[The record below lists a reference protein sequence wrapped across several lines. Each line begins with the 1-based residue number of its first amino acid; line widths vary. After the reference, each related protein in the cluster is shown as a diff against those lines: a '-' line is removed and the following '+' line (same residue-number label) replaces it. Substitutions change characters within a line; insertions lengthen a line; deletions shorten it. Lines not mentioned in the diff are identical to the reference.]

1 MNKLSP
7 AKEEELLRYLD
18 GELETS
24 LKIKLEAELQGPDL
38 KERLEELRTIRSFLV
53 RKATFETPSK
63 TFTQKVMTGLD
74 AQPVKSLF
82 SPRKG
87 LLLLMGVII
96 ASVLALM
103 LLSNGVFDQ
112 TSSLLVDTTPIKN
125 KWIEET
131 TFTIPFNGKI
141 LVNGIIFLNLALAL
155 VLLDRTVLRPLFQKR
170 ASVLSIAKR

>member
-18 GELETS
+18 GELEPS
-24 LKIKLEAELQGPDL
+24 QKIKLETELQGAPDL
-38 KERLEELRTIRSFLV
+38 KERLEEVRTVRSFLV

-63 TFTQKVMTGLD
+63 TFTQKVMAGLEN
-74 AQPVKSLF
+74 QPVKSLL

-112 TSSLLVDTTPIKN
+112 TSSLLVDTAPIKN

-131 TFTIPFNGKI
+131 TFSIPFNGKI

-155 VLLDRTVLRPLFQKR
+155 VVLDRTVLRPLFQKR
-170 ASVLSIAKR
+170 ALVGY

>member
-18 GELETS
+18 GEMEPSQKT
-24 LKIKLEAELQGPDL
+24 KLEGELQGGSDL
-38 KERLEELRTIRSFLV
+38 KKRLEELRTIRTFLV
-53 RKATFETPSK
+53 RKSTFETPSK
-63 TFTQKVMTGLD
+63 TFTQRVMEGLD

-103 LLSNGVFDQ
+103 LLSNGVFDH
-112 TSSLLVDTTPIKN
+112 TTTSLLVDTTPIKN
-125 KWIEET
+125 RWIEDT
-131 TFTIPFNGKI
+131 TFSIPFNGKI

-155 VLLDRTVLRPLFQKR
+155 VLLDRTVLRPWFQKR
-170 ASVLSIAKR
+170 ASVGY

>member
-24 LKIKLEAELQGPDL
+24 HKIKLEAELQGAVDL
-38 KERLEELRTIRSFLV
+38 KERLEELRVIRSFLTS
-53 RKATFETPSK
+53 KATLETPSK
-63 TFTQKVMTGLD
+63 TFTQKVMAGLD
-74 AQPVKSLF
+74 AQPVKSVF

-112 TSSLLVDTTPIKN
+112 TNTSLLVDTTPIKN
-125 KWIEET
+125 KWIQET
-131 TFTIPFNGKI
+131 TFSIPFNGKI

-170 ASVLSIAKR
+170 SSVGY

>member
-18 GELETS
+18 GELETAH
-24 LKIKLEAELQGPDL
+24 KIKLEAELQRAPDL
-38 KERLEELRTIRSFLV
+38 KERLEELRVIRSFLL
-53 RKATFETPSK
+53 RKATLETPSK
-63 TFTQKVMTGLD
+63 TFTQKVMADLD
-74 AQPVKSLF
+74 AQPVKSF
-82 SPRKG
+82 SPGKG
-87 LLLLMGVII
+87 LLLLIGVLI

-112 TSSLLVDTTPIKN
+112 TNTSLLVDTAPIKN

-131 TFTIPFNGKI
+131 TYSIPFNGKI

-155 VLLDRTVLRPLFQKR
+155 VLLDRTVLRPIFQKR
-170 ASVLSIAKR
+170 ASVGY

>member
-18 GELETS
+18 GELEPS
-24 LKIKLEAELQGPDL
+24 HKIKLDAELQGATDL
-38 KERLEELRTIRSFLV
+38 KERLEELRVIRSFLTSQ
-53 RKATFETPSK
+53 ATLETPSK
-63 TFTQKVMTGLD
+63 TFTQKVMAGLD

-87 LLLLMGVII
+87 LLLLIGVII

-112 TSSLLVDTTPIKN
+112 TNTSLLVDTGPIKN
-125 KWIEET
+125 KWIQET
-131 TFTIPFNGKI
+131 TFSIPFNGKI

-170 ASVLSIAKR
+170 ASMEY

>member
-18 GELETS
+18 AELEAS
-24 LKIKLEAELQGPDL
+24 QKIKLEAELQSTPDL
-38 KERLEELRTIRSFLV
+38 KDRLEEVRTIRTFLV

-63 TFTQKVMTGLD
+63 TFTQKVMAGLD
-74 AQPVKSLF
+74 SQPVKSLL

-96 ASVLALM
+96 ASGLVLM

-131 TFTIPFNGKI
+131 TFSIPFNGKI

-155 VLLDRTVLRPLFQKR
+155 VVLDRTILRPLFQKR
-170 ASVLSIAKR
+170 ASMGY

>member
-24 LKIKLEAELQGPDL
+24 HKIKLEAELQRAPDL
-38 KERLEELRTIRSFLV
+38 KERLEELRVIRSFLL
-53 RKATFETPSK
+53 RKATLETPSK
-63 TFTQKVMTGLD
+63 TFTQKVMAGLD
-74 AQPVKSLF
+74 AQPVKSF
-82 SPRKG
+82 SPGKG
-87 LLLLMGVII
+87 LLLLIGVLI

-112 TSSLLVDTTPIKN
+112 TNTSLLVDTAPIKN

-131 TFTIPFNGKI
+131 TYSIPFNGKI

-155 VLLDRTVLRPLFQKR
+155 VLLDRTVLRPIFQKR
-170 ASVLSIAKR
+170 ASVGY

>member
-7 AKEEELLRYLD
+7 DKEEELLRYLD
-18 GELETS
+18 GELEPS
-24 LKIKLEAELQGPDL
+24 QKIKLETELQGAPDL
-38 KERLEELRTIRSFLV
+38 KERLEEVRTVRSFLV

-63 TFTQKVMTGLD
+63 TFTQKVMAGLEN
-74 AQPVKSLF
+74 QPVKSLL

-112 TSSLLVDTTPIKN
+112 TSSLLVDTAPIKN

-131 TFTIPFNGKI
+131 TFSIPFNGKI

-155 VLLDRTVLRPLFQKR
+155 VVLDRTVLRPLFQKR
-170 ASVLSIAKR
+170 ALVGY

>member
-18 GELETS
+18 GDLEPAQ
-24 LKIKLEAELQGPDL
+24 KIKLEAELQTAADL
-38 KERLEELRTIRSFLV
+38 NGRLEELRVIRLYLL
-53 RKATFETPSK
+53 RKATLETPSK
-63 TFTQKVMTGLD
+63 TFTQKVMAGLD

-103 LLSNGVFDQ
+103 LLSNGLFDQ
-112 TSSLLVDTTPIKN
+112 TNTSLLVDATPIKN
-125 KWIEET
+125 KWIQDT
-131 TFTIPFNGKI
+131 TFSIPFNGKI

-170 ASVLSIAKR
+170 ASIGY

>member
-1 MNKLSP
+1 MNRLSP

-24 LKIKLEAELQGPDL
+24 QKINLEGELQRAPDL
-38 KERLEELRTIRSFLV
+38 RERLEELRTIRSFLM
-53 RKATFETPSK
+53 RKAILEAPSK
-63 TFTQKVMTGLD
+63 TFTQKVMAGLD
-74 AQPVKSLF
+74 TQPAKSMI

-87 LLLLMGVII
+87 LLLLIGVII
-96 ASVLALM
+96 ASGLALM

-112 TSSLLVDTTPIKN
+112 TNTSLLVDTAPIKN
-125 KWIEET
+125 KWIQET
-131 TFTIPFNGKI
+131 TFSIPFNGKI

-170 ASVLSIAKR
+170 ASVGY

>member
-1 MNKLSP
+1 MNRLSP

-24 LKIKLEAELQGPDL
+24 QKINLEAELQRAPDVR
-38 KERLEELRTIRSFLV
+38 ERLEELRTIRSFLM
-53 RKATFETPSK
+53 RKAILEAPSK
-63 TFTQKVMTGLD
+63 TFTQKVMAGLD
-74 AQPVKSLF
+74 TQPAKSMI

-87 LLLLMGVII
+87 LLLLIGVII
-96 ASVLALM
+96 ASGLALM

-112 TSSLLVDTTPIKN
+112 TNTSLLVDTAPIKN

-131 TFTIPFNGKI
+131 TFSIPFNGKI

-170 ASVLSIAKR
+170 ASVGY

>member
-24 LKIKLEAELQGPDL
+24 HKIKLEAELQRAPDL
-38 KERLEELRTIRSFLV
+38 KERLEELRVIRSFLL
-53 RKATFETPSK
+53 RKATLETPSK
-63 TFTQKVMTGLD
+63 TFTQKVMADLD
-74 AQPVKSLF
+74 AQPVKSF
-82 SPRKG
+82 SPGKG
-87 LLLLMGVII
+87 LLLLIGVLI

-112 TSSLLVDTTPIKN
+112 TNTSLLVDTAPIKN

-131 TFTIPFNGKI
+131 TYSIPFNGKI

-155 VLLDRTVLRPLFQKR
+155 VLLDRTVLRPIFQKR
-170 ASVLSIAKR
+170 ASVGY

>member
-18 GELETS
+18 GDLEPAQ
-24 LKIKLEAELQGPDL
+24 KIKLEAELQTAADL
-38 KERLEELRTIRSFLV
+38 NGRLEELRVIRLYLL
-53 RKATFETPSK
+53 RKATLETPSK
-63 TFTQKVMTGLD
+63 TFTQKVMAGLD

-103 LLSNGVFDQ
+103 LLSNGLFDQ
-112 TSSLLVDTTPIKN
+112 TNTSLLVDATPIKN
-125 KWIEET
+125 KWIQDT
-131 TFTIPFNGKI
+131 TFSIPFNGKI
-141 LVNGIIFLNLALAL
+141 LVNGIIFINLALAL

-170 ASVLSIAKR
+170 ASIGY

>member
-24 LKIKLEAELQGPDL
+24 QKIKLEAELQGTPDL

-53 RKATFETPSK
+53 RTATFETPSK
-63 TFTQKVMTGLD
+63 TFTQKVMAGLES
-74 AQPVKSLF
+74 QPVKSML

-112 TSSLLVDTTPIKN
+112 TSSLLVDTAPIKN

-131 TFTIPFNGKI
+131 TFSIPFNGKI

-155 VLLDRTVLRPLFQKR
+155 VVLDRTVLRPLFQKR
-170 ASVLSIAKR
+170 ASVGY

>member
-18 GELETS
+18 GEMEPS
-24 LKIKLEAELQGPDL
+24 QKIKLEAELQAMPEL

-53 RKATFETPSK
+53 RKSTFETPSK
-63 TFTQKVMTGLD
+63 TFTQKVMAGLD

-82 SPRKG
+82 SPHKG

-103 LLSNGVFDQ
+103 LLSNGVFDN
-112 TSSLLVDTTPIKN
+112 TSTSLLVDTTPIKN
-125 KWIEET
+125 RWIEDT
-131 TFTIPFNGKI
+131 TFSIPFNGKI

-155 VLLDRTVLRPLFQKR
+155 VLLDRTVLRPWFQKR
-170 ASVLSIAKR
+170 ASVDY

>member
-18 GELETS
+18 GELETAH
-24 LKIKLEAELQGPDL
+24 KIKLEAELQRAPDL
-38 KERLEELRTIRSFLV
+38 KERLEELRVIRSFLL

-63 TFTQKVMTGLD
+63 TFTQKVMAGLD
-74 AQPVKSLF
+74 AQPVKSF
-82 SPRKG
+82 SPGKG
-87 LLLLMGVII
+87 LLLLIGVLI

-112 TSSLLVDTTPIKN
+112 TNTSLLVDTAPIKN

-131 TFTIPFNGKI
+131 TYSIPFNGKI

-155 VLLDRTVLRPLFQKR
+155 VLLDRTVLRPIFQKR
-170 ASVLSIAKR
+170 ASVGY

>member
-18 GELETS
+18 GELEAS
-24 LKIKLEAELQGPDL
+24 QKIKLEAELQSTPEL
-38 KERLEELRTIRSFLV
+38 KDRLEEVRSIRTFLV

-63 TFTQKVMTGLD
+63 TFTQKVMAGLD
-74 AQPVKSLF
+74 SQPVKSLL

-87 LLLLMGVII
+87 LLLLIGVII
-96 ASVLALM
+96 ASGLALM

-112 TSSLLVDTTPIKN
+112 TNTSLLVDTTPIKN

-131 TFTIPFNGKI
+131 TFSIPFNGKI
-141 LVNGIIFLNLALAL
+141 LVNVIIFLNLALAL
-155 VLLDRTVLRPLFQKR
+155 VVLDRTVLRPLFQKR
-170 ASVLSIAKR
+170 ASVGY